1 MFQLFKAIMAHI
13 KTEQQYN
20 AIMKRIDQLFF
31 ETDETTSS
39 DDPRLVELDL
49 LSSLIEEYEKE
60 NYPIEI
66 PTLSETMNA
75 RLVEYNITQKEMA
88 IMLGMTAPRLSAILG
103 GKANP
108 TFEQAR
114 VISLKLNI
122 PPAIVLA

>member
-1 MFQLFKAIMAHI
+1 
-13 KTEQQYN
+13 
-20 AIMKRIDQLFF
+20 MKRIDQLFF
-31 ETDETTSS
+31 ETDENTSP

-60 NYPIEI
+60 NYPIEM

-75 RLVEYNITQKEMA
+75 RLAEYNITQKEMP

-103 GKANP
+103 GKAYP

>member
-1 MFQLFKAIMAHI
+1 MAHI

-31 ETDETTSS
+31 ETDENTSS
-39 DDPRLVELDL
+39 DDPRLIELDL

-75 RLVEYNITQKEMA
+75 RLVEYKITQKEMA

-108 TFEQAR
+108 TFEQAK